1 MTNKPS
7 AVVIGAGQSGRGFVS
22 RFFYKSG
29 YHLTFIDKNEKLVNY
44 LREDN
49 FFTIH
54 CFDESVK
61 PVHIQNFNA
70 YQAGSSDANN
80 AVEQAD
86 VLLISVGQQNLPG
99 VAADIAPAVQ
109 RRREAGLSALKILVC
124 ENGVSPGQIFSEAL
138 ADRLG
143 GHDDFKVAELAIFCT
158 TNVLKKTRLDIGTE
172 DYNRAP
178 YNAAALGE
186 ALPVDG
192 LDPEPDMS
200 NLLKR
205 KIYTYNFISAIVTYL
220 GAYKGIEDYATAA
233 NDPEVRAVIHS
244 VVPELNKALCQ
255 VLGVDADSQTTFSD
269 NALKKF
275 SNPTIEDYVS
285 KNAREVSRK
294 LRSDD
299 RMIAPANMIKGIQG
313 DTNIIAIVIAAAIL
327 WGEKNE
333 NLLDTY
339 KSPREVLIKLSGVGE
354 NTELIHQ
361 VEHHYAELKSGKKI
375 SQLLQ

>member
-143 GHDDFKVAELAIFCT
+143 GMTISRWQ
-158 TNVLKKTRLDIGTE
+158 N
-172 DYNRAP
+172 
-178 YNAAALGE
+178 
-186 ALPVDG
+186 LP
-192 LDPEPDMS
+192 
-200 NLLKR
+200 
-205 KIYTYNFISAIVTYL
+205 F
-220 GAYKGIEDYATAA
+220 
-233 NDPEVRAVIHS
+233 S
-244 VVPELNKALCQ
+244 VP
-255 VLGVDADSQTTFSD
+255 
-269 NALKKF
+269 
-275 SNPTIEDYVS
+275 PMY
-285 KNAREVSRK
+285 
-294 LRSDD
+294 
-299 RMIAPANMIKGIQG
+299 
-313 DTNIIAIVIAAAIL
+313 
-327 WGEKNE
+327 
-333 NLLDTY
+333 
-339 KSPREVLIKLSGVGE
+339 
-354 NTELIHQ
+354 
-361 VEHHYAELKSGKKI
+361 
-375 SQLLQ
+375 